1 MLTQID
7 YRRAV
12 NNDFPQ
18 ILALQAQNLRWNLD
32 EAQQQQGFLSVEY
45 NAQDLAAINQ
55 GLGIFVAL
63 DGVRVLAYAM
73 AVSAEFANGV
83 PLIAHMASRFPGA
96 RFQGQ
101 PVSALRYL
109 IYGPVCIDRAAR
121 GHGLLNGLLQAISAA
136 QSAHFDLGIAFI
148 AQSNAHSYH
157 AHVRKNK
164 MTVIDQFE
172 FDGRQFWTVA
182 FCLADRAA

>member
-1 MLTQID
+1 MLTKID

-12 NNDFPQ
+12 DRDFAQ

-55 GLGIFVAL
+55 GLGIFVAQEG
-63 DGVRVLAYAM
+63 DRVLAYAM
-73 AVSAEFANGV
+73 AATAEFASGV
-83 PLIAHMASRFPGA
+83 PLIAHMASRFPGV

-101 PVSALRYL
+101 PLSNLRYL

-136 QSAHFDLGIAFI
+136 LNTRFDLGIAFI
-148 AQSNAHSYH
+148 AQTNVHSYE
-157 AHVRKNK
+157 AHVRKNNIS
-164 MTVIDQFE
+164 VIDKFE

-182 FCLADRAA
+182 FRLNDRVS

>member
-1 MLTQID
+1 MLTKID

-18 ILALQAQNLRWNLD
+18 ILALQAQDLRWNLD

-55 GLGIFVAL
+55 GLGIFVAR

-109 IYGPVCIDRAAR
+109 YIWPGVY
-121 GHGLLNGLLQAISAA
+121 
-136 QSAHFDLGIAFI
+136 
-148 AQSNAHSYH
+148 
-157 AHVRKNK
+157 
-164 MTVIDQFE
+164 
-172 FDGRQFWTVA
+172 
-182 FCLADRAA
+182 